1 MIKAENL
8 SYSFPHKELYNK
20 ISFTL
25 EDDVHCAF
33 IGTNGTGKSTLV
45 NMILHPD
52 KYLYDGKLSVDVPGL
67 GMSVSFTP
75 LREKKRLRYLITSVK
90 NL

>member
-25 EDDVHCAF
+25 EDDVHCA
-33 IGTNGTGKSTLV
+33 
-45 NMILHPD
+45 
-52 KYLYDGKLSVDVPGL
+52 LSGPMEPVRVHW
-67 GMSVSFTP
+67 
-75 LREKKRLRYLITSVK
+75 
-90 NL
+90 

>member
-45 NMILHPD
+45 NMILYPD
-52 KYLYDGKLSVDVPGL
+52 KYLYDGKLEGL
-67 GMSVSFTP
+67 DMSVSFTP

>member
-33 IGTNGTGKSTLV
+33 IGTNGTGKRTLV
-45 NMILHPD
+45 NMILYPD
-52 KYLYDGKLSVDVPGL
+52 KYLYDGKLIVDEHGRN
-67 GMSVSFTP
+67 GYVSQFYTIE
-75 LREKKRLRYLITSVK
+75 REKEVTVLD
-90 NL
+90 

>member
-25 EDDVHCAF
+25 ENF
-33 IGTNGTGKSTLV
+33 
-45 NMILHPD
+45 
-52 KYLYDGKLSVDVPGL
+52 
-67 GMSVSFTP
+67 
-75 LREKKRLRYLITSVK
+75 R